1 MTPAMT
7 IEAAKTFK
15 EVPEKIPNG
24 CNSMNNLII
33 GE

>member
-1 MTPAMT
+1 MATAKT

-15 EVPEKIPNG
+15 EVPEKIQSD